1 MADFAAVE
9 SRLRG
14 ILEPYRDRLET
25 GTIYN
30 REILR
35 RPGGRGHDWFAGVVP
50 NKNYV
55 SFYMLPI
62 YTWPRLLDGMS
73 PALRKRKQGASCFNF
88 SAVDEDQMAELA
100 ALTERSFQAYMSG
113 GASLAK
119 ASPATGSSETRR

>member
-113 GASLAK
+113 GASLADVN
-119 ASPATGSSETRR
+119 PAAAANEGRR

>member
-1 MADFAAVE
+1 VAAFAAVE
-9 SRLRG
+9 GRLRA

-62 YTWPRLLDGMS
+62 YTWPQLLDGMS

-88 SAVDEDQMAELA
+88 SAVDEDLMAELA

-113 GASLAK
+113 GASLAE
-119 ASPATGSSETRR
+119 ASPATGLSETRR

>member
-1 MADFAAVE
+1 MAEFAAVE
-9 SRLRG
+9 ARLRG

-100 ALTERSFQAYMSG
+100 ALTERSFQAYMSC
-113 GASLAK
+113 GASLAEG
-119 ASPATGSSETRR
+119 SPAAAASESRR

>member
-1 MADFAAVE
+1 VADFAAVE

-55 SFYMLPI
+55 SFYVLPI

-113 GASLAK
+113 GASLAEG
-119 ASPATGSSETRR
+119 SPAAAASESRR

>member
-1 MADFAAVE
+1 MAEFAAVE
-9 SRLRG
+9 GRLRA
-14 ILEPYRDRLET
+14 ILEPYQDRLET

-62 YTWPRLLDGMS
+62 YTWPQLLDGMS

-113 GASLAK
+113 GASLVEG
-119 ASPATGSSETRR
+119 SPAASESRR